1 MSLVIALAASREAVI
16 GADRRAIAFFGPCP
30 ELEEELYSGKIE
42 SDTKLAAR
50 AKELGASLQISDGRE
65 KVWRRGNLLV
75 GEVTEISAEL
85 FRRRRIYIAPGASL
99 QVDITSSDAAVAD
112 AYANANAAGYSCKG
126 ASSEEACNEEAN
138 GEARIRAWGG
148 VGCTVFGNRFTQKLA
163 YEEVSRA
170 GGRVNEALIKSIL
183 AKAGEKT
190 ASVSREYTVLQS
202 IAKRTDVRAALLQAL
217 EEDCKEFG
225 WRLCAPQ

>member
-1 MSLVIALAASREAVI
+1 MSLVIALAVSRVAVI

-42 SDTKLAAR
+42 NDTELAAR

-65 KVWRRGNLLV
+65 KVWRRGDLLV
-75 GEVTEISAEL
+75 GEVTEISAKL
-85 FRRRRIYIAPGASL
+85 SRRRRIYIAPGASL
-99 QVDITSSDAAVAD
+99 QVDITTSDSAVAAAVAD
-112 AYANANAAGYSCKG
+112 ADANAVRCSC
-126 ASSEEACNEEAN
+126 EEACNEEAS

-148 VGCTVFGNRFTQKLA
+148 VGCIVFGNRFTQKLA

-170 GGRVNEALIKSIL
+170 GGRVNEALIRSIL
-183 AKAGEKT
+183 EKAGEKT
-190 ASVSREYTVLQS
+190 ASVSREHTVLQS
-202 IAKRTDVRAALLQAL
+202 IAKRADARAALLQAL
-217 EEDCKEFG
+217 EEDCKENG